1 MEHDGNSGRNDGQ
14 ALHDSQ
20 EQEKI
25 ANEKAAAEEAELQ
38 KKLDTEAMLAEFQ
51 NKIRKEMEEKIR
63 L

>member
-1 MEHDGNSGRNDGQ
+1 
-14 ALHDSQ
+14 LHDSQ
-20 EQEKI
+20 EQEEINIKI

-51 NKIRKEMEEKIR
+51 TKIRKEMEEKIR